1 MLFSFFIN
9 LWYNRDRKIG
19 GCMKN
24 SKKFIS
30 FTVPCYNSMDYM
42 ERCIESLLVGG
53 EDVEIIIVNDGSKD
67 KTGKIADR
75 YAKKYPNIVKV
86 IHKENGGHGSGVNA
100 GLKEATGIYFKVV
113 DSDDW
118 LDEESLLTLLN
129 RIKEMASD
137 NSFVDL
143 IVCNYIYDHLFENK
157 QKVMS
162 FKNVFPVGEILT
174 WHDIKHFKT
183 SQYMI
188 MHSLIYKT
196 SILRKSKLNLPE
208 HTFYVDNIVA
218 YQPLPFVESICYFDL
233 NLYHYFIGREDQSV
247 NESVMI
253 TRVDQQIK
261 VTKLIASSLDLN
273 YVKEVYPKLYTY
285 LLRMLSMMMTISS
298 IYLLMKGDRESLE
311 KREELWTYVKKMD
324 SVTYKKL
331 KYTCLS
337 GFTYLPT
344 KVGSFITIKG
354 YKIARKIYKFN

>member
-1 MLFSFFIN
+1 
-9 LWYNRDRKIG
+9 
-19 GCMKN
+19 MKS
-24 SKKFIS
+24 SKKLIS

-42 ERCIESLLVGG
+42 ERCIESLLVLK
-53 EDVEIIIVNDGSKD
+53 DDAEIIIVNDGSTD
-67 KTGKIADR
+67 KTGCIADK
-75 YAKKYPNIVKV
+75 YAKKYPNTIKV

-100 GLKEATGIYFKVV
+100 GLKVATGEYFKVV

-118 LDEESLLTLLN
+118 LDEDAMLELMN
-129 RIKEMASD
+129 KIKERREK
-137 NSFVDL
+137 NEVVDL
-143 IVCNYIYDHLFENK
+143 IVCNYIYDHLYENK

-162 FKNVFPVGEILT
+162 FKNIFPESQKCT
-174 WHDIKHFKT
+174 WNDLGHFKK

-196 SILRKSKLNLPE
+196 SVLKQSKIHLPE

-218 YQPLPFVESICYFDL
+218 YQPLPFVKSICYYDL
-233 NLYHYFIGREDQSV
+233 DLYHYFIGREDQSV
-247 NESVMI
+247 NENVMI

-273 YVKEVYPKLYTY
+273 CVKEVYPKLYTY

-298 IYLLMKGDRESLE
+298 IYLLMKGDKESLE
-311 KREELWTYVKKMD
+311 KREELWDYVKNLD

-331 KYTCLS
+331 KYFKLS

-344 KVGSFITIKG
+344 KVGSYITLKG
-354 YKIARKIYKFN
+354 YKIAQKIYKFN